1 MNALAL
7 KDRCLPVFS
16 LLFQIRLYMSR
27 VPKSIKSTQQ
37 ILRGSNHILHS
48 LYAQSQDLRTIQQI
62 VDNVL
67 DVETSVA
74 SLKNNE
80 LTLLTAR
87 STQATQTRYRQR
99 TIISALRRRGLEVFS
114 ANKKH
119 EDSERYLT
127 PQNASRLQQTAAY
140 IEDEALKNA
149 LIKLSNRTR
158 GD

>member
-1 MNALAL
+1 
-7 KDRCLPVFS
+7 
-16 LLFQIRLYMSR
+16 MSR

-80 LTLLTAR
+80 LTLLTAK

-99 TIISALRRRGLEVFS
+99 TIISALRRRGLEVSSLKIKVQPIFS

-119 EDSERYLT
+119 EDSERYMT
-127 PQNASRLQQTAAY
+127 PQNASRLQQSAAC

>member
-1 MNALAL
+1 
-7 KDRCLPVFS
+7 
-16 LLFQIRLYMSR
+16 MSR

-99 TIISALRRRGLEVFS
+99 TIISALRRRGLEVSSLKIKVQPIFS
-114 ANKKH
+114 ANKLN
-119 EDSERYLT
+119 S
-127 PQNASRLQQTAAY
+127 PISCASHGRTSFCGIVDPIMSSY
-140 IEDEALKNA
+140 SVKNRMHSVW
-149 LIKLSNRTR
+149 IKVRANISKI
-158 GD
+158 

>member
-1 MNALAL
+1 
-7 KDRCLPVFS
+7 
-16 LLFQIRLYMSR
+16 MSR
-27 VPKSIKSTQQ
+27 VPKSIRSTQQ

-80 LTLLTAR
+80 LTLLAAK

-99 TIISALRRRGLEVFS
+99 TIISALRRRGLEVSSLKIKVQPIFS
-114 ANKKH
+114 TKKH